1 MVTNTKKCP
10 YCGGSKFVD
19 DDDAGERIC
28 TKCAIV
34 SKSESIDDSEKR
46 SFEGGPDNS
55 RTGQPTSIRRHDMG
69 LSTVIGLS
77 NKDAAGKGLSSAS
90 RTTFSRL
97 RTWDTRAQT
106 KTVVDRN
113 LKLAMAELDRVSEKL
128 NIPDS
133 VVTTAAHYYREV
145 LERKLTRGRSISVMV
160 TSCLYAACRM
170 DSVPRTL
177 NDFYK
182 AANLKKKDI
191 AANYRLLLRELEL
204 VQPVI
209 DPARCVS
216 RIVGKVNAS
225 EKVKRDALHIIELAK
240 DVGET
245 EGKDPMGIASA
256 SIYLSILKNA
266 VGEKVPITQ
275 RQISL
280 AAEVT
285 EVTIRNRLANLKKLK
300 NMKEYI
306 GNDPIG
312 H

>member
-1 MVTNTKKCP
+1 MTNTKKCP
-10 YCGGSKFVD
+10 YCSGSQFVD
-19 DDDAGERIC
+19 DNETGEMIC

-34 SKSESIDDSEKR
+34 FKSDSVHDSEKR
-46 SFEGGPDNS
+46 SFEGGPDNA

-90 RTTFSRL
+90 KTTFTRL

-128 NIPDS
+128 KIPDS
-133 VVTTAAHYYREV
+133 VATTAAHYYREV

-204 VQPVI
+204 TQPVI
-209 DPARCVS
+209 DPARCIS
-216 RIVGKVNAS
+216 RIASNVKAS
-225 EKVKRDALHIIELAK
+225 EKIKRDALHIIKLAK
-240 DVGET
+240 NVGET

-256 SIYLSILKNA
+256 SLYLAILKNA
-266 VGEKVPITQ
+266 EGGKVSITQ

-285 EVTIRNRLANLKKLK
+285 EVTIRNRLANLRKLE
-300 NMKEYI
+300 NVKEYI
-306 GNDPIG
+306 GDPIG